1 MSTAAAILFA
11 TLFFAFQW
19 RESYKTMPN
28 VGRRNRFASA
38 LVAHPEQ
45 LQFFV
50 PIVLVTVML
59 ALKTTVGIITFSW
72 GVEGALI
79 VFFALAVKERSF
91 LHAGFGLLLLCIG
104 KVLAMDMWRLDLR
117 HQVIAFIGVGLAAC
131 AVSFLYIRFS
141 HNLRQ
146 YP

>member
-1 MSTAAAILFA
+1 
-11 TLFFAFQW
+11 
-19 RESYKTMPN
+19 
-28 VGRRNRFASA
+28 
-38 LVAHPEQ
+38 
-45 LQFFV
+45 
-50 PIVLVTVML
+50 ML

-79 VFFALAVKERSF
+79 VLFALAVKERSF

-146 YP
+146 DL